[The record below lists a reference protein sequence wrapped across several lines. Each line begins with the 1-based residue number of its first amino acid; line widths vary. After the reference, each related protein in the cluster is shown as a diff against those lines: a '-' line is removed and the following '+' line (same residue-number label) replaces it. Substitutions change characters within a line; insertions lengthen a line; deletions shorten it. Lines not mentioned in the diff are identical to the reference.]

1 MDIISN
7 RTMDITQLA
16 MNGLMDRQHA
26 IASNIANVMTPG
38 FQRKEV
44 AFESQL
50 AEIQEKE
57 DLKDYIKGQNSIEY
71 KPPVMDVFTGDI
83 HKYRI
88 PTLQEKAYLQS
99 NVYEQFKP
107 QLVTDIYSG
116 TDNHGNNVE
125 LEREMMDLSKTGT
138 KYMVLSNLERRQF
151 SGLSEVIRG
160 NGQ

>member
-1 MDIISN
+1 MDLITN
-7 RTMDITQLA
+7 RTMNILQLG
-16 MNGLMDRQHA
+16 MDGLMDRQHA
-26 IASNIANVMTPG
+26 IASNIANVNTPG

-57 DLKDYIKGQNSIEY
+57 DLKDYIKGLNSVEY
-71 KPPVMDVFTGDI
+71 KPPVMDVFTGEV
-83 HKYRI
+83 HKYRV

-99 NVYEQFKP
+99 NVYDQFKP
-107 QLVTDIYSG
+107 QLVNDIYSG

-138 KYMVLSNLERRQF
+138 KYMVLSNLERREF
-151 SGLSEVIRG
+151 SSLSNIIRG
-160 NGQ
+160 Q

>member
-1 MDIISN
+1 MDLITN
-7 RTMDITQLA
+7 RTIEMTQLA
-16 MNGLMDRQHA
+16 MNGLIDRQHA
-26 IASNIANVMTPG
+26 IASNIANVNTPN

-50 AEIQEKE
+50 AEIREKE
-57 DLKDYIKGQNSIEY
+57 DLKDFIKGQNSIEY
-71 KPPVMDVFTGDI
+71 KPPMVDVFTGEI
-83 HKYRI
+83 HKYRV

-99 NVYEQFKP
+99 NVYDQFKP

-138 KYMVLSNLERRQF
+138 KYMVLSNLVRRNF
-151 SGLSEVIRG
+151 SGLNDVIRG
-160 NGQ
+160 Q